1 MVIRHRGVRKTV
13 KLRELVHITPD
24 LFIIRMENMRA
35 ILVNLDALYRLCIH
49 ISCNI
54 RAAVNYQNLLARF
67 LRLMG
72 EYGTVETGAYY

>member
-1 MVIRHRGVRKTV
+1 
-13 KLRELVHITPD
+13 
-24 LFIIRMENMRA
+24 MENMRA
-35 ILVNLDALYRLCIH
+35 ILVNLDALHRLCIH

-54 RAAVNYQNLLARF
+54 RAAVNHQNLLARF